1 MPPLLPPRPPRR
13 AIALALVASALAR
26 PAVAGAEPTAA
37 VAAPPAAE
45 PCTAGPA
52 GDAFPICFDPGNR
65 LRLELGAEVAPDGTL
80 RPTSGVGIELRH
92 IVETDDPSIA
102 WRFEHVFASM
112 RARDGLLD
120 GTTYQGRFSRHA
132 RDGRIVIPTSPPR
145 KIFLPF
151 DLGAEVAVG
160 EFRWSEARAGTIG
173 VVRTGL
179 FVELTR
185 SDTFRRRLTVGPVG
199 RWELDAH
206 ITDDEAAI
214 DAHRL
219 APFSL
224 AAANLHLE
232 ARNGLTALDLGVEA
246 GTVWSSTEGWQAAA
260 TARGGLERVLIA
272 FHDRPVSLFVDGRY
286 VRGEGGTAMAGLRF
300 GLVARAA
307 APR

>member
-1 MPPLLPPRPPRR
+1 MPFPLPPRPPRR
-13 AIALALVASALAR
+13 ALALALVASALAR
-26 PAVAGAEPTAA
+26 PAVAGAEPTTA
-37 VAAPPAAE
+37 VAAPLTPAR
-45 PCTAGPA
+45 CTAGPV

-65 LRLELGAEVAPDGTL
+65 LRVELGAEVDPDGAL

-102 WRFEHVFASM
+102 WRFEHVVASL

-120 GTTYQGRFSRHA
+120 GTLYQGRFARHA

-185 SDTFRRRLTVGPVG
+185 SDTFRRRLTIGPVG
-199 RWELDAH
+199 RWDLDAH
-206 ITDDEAAI
+206 LTADEASI

-224 AAANLHLE
+224 GAANLHLE
-232 ARNGLTALDLGVEA
+232 ARNGLTAVDLGVEA
-246 GTVWSSTEGWQAAA
+246 GAIWSSAEGWRGAA
-260 TARGGLERVLIA
+260 TARGGLERVLVA
-272 FHDRPVSLFVDGRY
+272 LHDRPVSLFVDGRY
-286 VRGEGGTAMAGLRF
+286 VRGEGATAMAGLRF
-300 GLVARAA
+300 GLVARDA